1 MIGGAVRPTLTTANG
16 IESATTVRRSG
27 WLSEQR
33 SSGVLTPKLESGP
46 THGWLCHTASVVAAS
61 TLECTMSGIANSR
74 ACAVSPA
81 TVPCRHSTTSRSRP
95 AAKRLRRRSNDGAS
109 TRRFNGWELRIAESA
124 GVRAAWPVARPGAVS
139 APTISH
145 TTTHTARRI
154 ANNSETRAVGLSR
167 AFALALCQSVNNS
180 SRPQAEAASGVTRGC
195 LVAYAFRLSSS
206 RKEHDL
212 PWLTGDRRG
221 SVLPTPQSL
230 LRSVYAGRL
239 CVAIAIYL
247 TVALKF
253 AVAGPLD
260 VLVTSF
266 VLVAAV
272 VVTIASYWYTHL
284 SRRVPGRTF
293 LYGQALFDVALIT
306 TVVHITGGPQSDLT
320 PLYVPLIAVTAVLM
334 PPASTGL
341 ITVLVGI
348 VYFADVFF
356 GHTTPMTAQVG
367 LQLLVFAAVAAV
379 TAYFSSRVS
388 VMGAEREALAGELR
402 QARLEAADVLRSV
415 PTGIV
420 TVDQAGHL
428 LYCNPAAE
436 QILGFKERQWRGRPI
451 MPEFAKIAP
460 EFWAAITATARR
472 GVRAMRVEATVRR
485 PDRTFPIGVTTTTLD
500 VEPGARDQES
510 ARVHS
515 LVCGAAGAREA
526 RQRRRK
532 VPDLA
537 RGARDRPAVAS
548 ALGVSRFL
556 AGARH
561 GVPATR
567 SADRG
572 GRGDPARARAP
583 GLPRGRRHRSEG
595 RTDPDGGR
603 RGPVA
608 PGGVEPGAERRPG
621 RGEGRP
627 RRSTHRTTRRARAAW
642 RRGHRDSRIPG
653 RERQRPGYP

>member
-1 MIGGAVRPTLTTANG
+1 MT
-16 IESATTVRRSG
+16 
-27 WLSEQR
+27 WLS
-33 SSGVLTPKLESGP
+33 
-46 THGWLCHTASVVAAS
+46 
-61 TLECTMSGIANSR
+61 
-74 ACAVSPA
+74 
-81 TVPCRHSTTSRSRP
+81 
-95 AAKRLRRRSNDGAS
+95 
-109 TRRFNGWELRIAESA
+109 
-124 GVRAAWPVARPGAVS
+124 
-139 APTISH
+139 
-145 TTTHTARRI
+145 
-154 ANNSETRAVGLSR
+154 
-167 AFALALCQSVNNS
+167 
-180 SRPQAEAASGVTRGC
+180 
-195 LVAYAFRLSSS
+195 
-206 RKEHDL
+206 
-212 PWLTGDRRG
+212 GDRRG

-239 CVAIAIYL
+239 CVAGAIYL
-247 TVALKF
+247 AAALKF
-253 AVAGPLD
+253 AVAAPLD
-260 VLVTSF
+260 LLVTSF

-272 VVTIASYWYTHL
+272 VVTIVSYWYTHL
-284 SRRVPGRTF
+284 SRRTPGRTF

-341 ITVLVGI
+341 ITALVGI

-379 TAYFSSRVS
+379 TAYFASRVS

-500 VEPGARDQES
+500 GEPAGEPRVTAIFTDISDSKRLEELHLRAERLEAVAELSSSLAHEIKNPLASIRSSVEQLGRAKRVNADEKFLTSLVVRETDRLSRLLSEFLDFSRVRATECRPLDLRTVAAAAIRLVREHPDCPEDAVIDLKGEATPMEGDEDLLHRVVSNLVLNAVQATGKGARVVVRTGRPAAHELPGGAGIETPVSLAVSDNGPGIPES
-510 ARVHS
+510 LRARLFEPFVTGRVGGTGLGLAIVQRAVDAHRG
-515 LVCGAAGAREA
+515 LVLVDSPPGQGTTFTVYFPAA
-526 RQRRRK
+526 RRK
-532 VPDLA
+532 
-537 RGARDRPAVAS
+537 
-548 ALGVSRFL
+548 
-556 AGARH
+556 
-561 GVPATR
+561 
-567 SADRG
+567 
-572 GRGDPARARAP
+572 
-583 GLPRGRRHRSEG
+583 E
-595 RTDPDGGR
+595 
-603 RGPVA
+603 
-608 PGGVEPGAERRPG
+608 E
-621 RGEGRP
+621 
-627 RRSTHRTTRRARAAW
+627 AA
-642 RRGHRDSRIPG
+642 
-653 RERQRPGYP
+653 

>member
-1 MIGGAVRPTLTTANG
+1 MVEVGEVVEVGGGDAAHAPPPQPPPTFTNLHQPPPSASNHCRGKRGRNLTCRFTTACTRRHQQMIGWAVRPTLTTANG

-46 THGWLCHTASVVAAS
+46 THGWLCHTASVVAGGQGSGVTAS

-195 LVAYAFRLSSS
+195 LVADAFRLSSS

-284 SRRVPGRTF
+284 SRRAPGRTF

-341 ITVLVGI
+341 ITALVG
-348 VYFADVFF
+348 
-356 GHTTPMTAQVG
+356 
-367 LQLLVFAAVAAV
+367 
-379 TAYFSSRVS
+379 
-388 VMGAEREALAGELR
+388 
-402 QARLEAADVLRSV
+402 
-415 PTGIV
+415 
-420 TVDQAGHL
+420 
-428 LYCNPAAE
+428 
-436 QILGFKERQWRGRPI
+436 
-451 MPEFAKIAP
+451 
-460 EFWAAITATARR
+460 
-472 GVRAMRVEATVRR
+472 
-485 PDRTFPIGVTTTTLD
+485 
-500 VEPGARDQES
+500 
-510 ARVHS
+510 
-515 LVCGAAGAREA
+515 
-526 RQRRRK
+526 
-532 VPDLA
+532 
-537 RGARDRPAVAS
+537 
-548 ALGVSRFL
+548 
-556 AGARH
+556 
-561 GVPATR
+561 
-567 SADRG
+567 
-572 GRGDPARARAP
+572 
-583 GLPRGRRHRSEG
+583 
-595 RTDPDGGR
+595 
-603 RGPVA
+603 
-608 PGGVEPGAERRPG
+608 
-621 RGEGRP
+621 
-627 RRSTHRTTRRARAAW
+627 
-642 RRGHRDSRIPG
+642 
-653 RERQRPGYP
+653 